1 MIPTCH
7 VRSGATVG
15 LIFSS
20 LCKCSVS
27 VQRGAPSQSPEKE
40 VIADGKVPCPHFRPP
55 TQFNWKAMLAA
66 VFSIR
71 IQPAIAEPEKGIL
84 NLEFRQ
90 QIGASPLL
98 TEHNFLLHFQR
109 MDGDHANEGSF
120 SSSPAAEPGKSIS
133 FLPPPQPSSKPPA
146 STGWECCCHPSGN
159 SLPASSMIY

>member
-7 VRSGATVG
+7 IRSGATVG

-40 VIADGKVPCPHFRPP
+40 VVADGKVPCPPP
-55 TQFNWKAMLAA
+55 HRFNWKAMPAA
-66 VFSIR
+66 VSSIR

-84 NLEFRQ
+84 NLEFGQ

-98 TEHNFLLHFQR
+98 TEHDFLLHFQR
-109 MDGDHANEGSF
+109 TDGDHANEGSS
-120 SSSPAAEPGKSIS
+120 SSSPAAEPGKSMS

-146 STGWECCCHPSGN
+146 STGWERCCRPSGN